1 MCLFKASKYEVGL
14 DVSRQ
19 YICTELKQTYE
30 KTYTPI
36 RYNYYTLKLM
46 IKKKSLKASESL
58 LKFWEVQI
66 SKSQHAS
73 NYFFRKT
80 PSHYHMMLVVM
91 TAYYKQQNLTVEEL
105 KTKLFKTSRPK
116 SSSMINEACKEG
128 FFYLEKES
136 LDKRRKYIRPT
147 IKFIKEYDTYLNSIN
162 KACI

>member
-1 MCLFKASKYEVGL
+1 
-14 DVSRQ
+14 
-19 YICTELKQTYE
+19 
-30 KTYTPI
+30 
-36 RYNYYTLKLM
+36 M

-58 LKFWEVQI
+58 LKFWEIQI

-91 TAYYKQQNLTVEEL
+91 TVYHKQQNLTVEEL

-128 FFYLEKES
+128 FFYLVKES
-136 LDKRRKYIRPT
+136 RDTRRKYIKPT
-147 IKFIKEYDTYLNSIN
+147 KRFIKEYGTYLTSIS

>member
-1 MCLFKASKYEVGL
+1 M
-14 DVSRQ
+14 D
-19 YICTELKQTYE
+19 
-30 KTYTPI
+30 KT
-36 RYNYYTLKLM
+36 
-46 IKKKSLKASESL
+46 KSLRTSESL
-58 LKFWEVQI
+58 LKFWELQI
-66 SKSQHAS
+66 SKSHHAS

-116 SSSMINEACKEG
+116 SSLMINEACKER

-147 IKFIKEYDTYLNSIN
+147 KKFIKEYDNYITRIT
-162 KACI
+162 KTCV

>member
-1 MCLFKASKYEVGL
+1 M
-14 DVSRQ
+14 D
-19 YICTELKQTYE
+19 
-30 KTYTPI
+30 KT
-36 RYNYYTLKLM
+36 
-46 IKKKSLKASESL
+46 KSLSISESL
-58 LKFWEVQI
+58 LKFWELQI
-66 SKSQHAS
+66 SKSHHAS

-91 TAYYKQQNLTVEEL
+91 TAYYQQQNLTVEEL
-105 KTKLFKTSRPK
+105 KTKLFRTSRPK

-147 IKFIKEYDTYLNSIN
+147 KKFIKEYDTYLHSIN